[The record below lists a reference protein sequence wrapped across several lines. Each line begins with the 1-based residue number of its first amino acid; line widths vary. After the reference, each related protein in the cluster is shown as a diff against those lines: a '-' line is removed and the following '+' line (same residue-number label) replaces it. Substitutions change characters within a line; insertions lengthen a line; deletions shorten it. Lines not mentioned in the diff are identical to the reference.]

1 MSEDRLVRG
10 VSKDGVKVMAVVS
23 TKLCDD
29 AFRIHQTFPTATAA
43 LGRTLTMAS
52 MMGAGLKGENESIT
66 IQMKGDGP
74 LEGIVAVTDASAM
87 VKGYVYHPQIDV
99 PLRVDGKLDV
109 GAAIGYGTLTVIR
122 DLGLKEPYVG
132 QVPLLTG
139 EIAEDFVNYYAVSEQ
154 SPSAIGLGV
163 LVAPDGHVRAAGGF
177 MVSLLP
183 DASEEV
189 IEKLEGELAKARSVS
204 AMVDEGM
211 TPEEMIES
219 LLPGMDI
226 EIIDK
231 RPVGYRCDCSEE
243 RVARALVS
251 LGEKELTEMIQD
263 PGHAEL
269 TCHFCTKQYH
279 FDKGALIQLLASA
292 TSEKRR

>member
-1 MSEDRLVRG
+1 MLVRG

-29 AFRIHQTFPTATAA
+29 AFQIHQTYPTATAA

-52 MMGAGLKGENESIT
+52 MMGAGLKGEKESIT

-87 VKGYVYHPQIDV
+87 VKGYVYHPQIEM
-99 PLRVDGKLDV
+99 PLRIDGKLDV

-122 DLGLKEPYVG
+122 DHGLKEPYVG

-139 EIAEDFVNYYAVSEQ
+139 EIAEDFVHYYAVSEQ

-163 LVAPDGHVRAAGGF
+163 LVMPDGHVKAAGGF

-183 DASEEV
+183 DASEELV
-189 IEKLEGELAKARSVS
+189 EKLEKALAGARSVS
-204 AMVDEGM
+204 AMVDEGL
-211 TPEEMIES
+211 TPEQMIEE
-219 LLPGMDI
+219 LLPGLEI

-269 TCHFCTKQYH
+269 TCHFCTKKYH
-279 FDKGALIQLLASA
+279 FDKDALIQLLASA
-292 TSEKRR
+292 TNKK